1 MESRHRAAAVG
12 HRVVH
17 GGLDFTGPV
26 KVDEEVVGKLEKMI
40 RLASLHQPYNL
51 AAIRPYQNI
60 ARFAPGSMLQY
71 VFPST
76 MPAIAGDL
84 PFRASIRRKA

>member
-40 RLASLHQPYNL
+40 PLAPLHQPEPGPPSWPVFITL
-51 AAIRPYQNI
+51 A
-60 ARFAPGSMLQY
+60 
-71 VFPST
+71 
-76 MPAIAGDL
+76 
-84 PFRASIRRKA
+84 